1 MKPDLEL
8 KLQALLDA
16 ELPAAEAE
24 QVRRLAAG
32 DPAAA
37 RLLAELQNI
46 KAALRQNEPAAT
58 VPETRPFYWSKIERQ
73 IQHEAARRPSP
84 ALFWAEQFRRWL
96 VPLAGAATVAAGLLI
111 WLHSSAPQVAF
122 NEVSPSSAGITARTF
137 RDNSA
142 GINFVVVQE
151 TSPPSG
157 TFLDT
162 PPARTRND
170 GSSFMV
176 ELE

>member
-1 MKPDLEL
+1 
-8 KLQALLDA
+8 
-16 ELPAAEAE
+16 
-24 QVRRLAAG
+24 
-32 DPAAA
+32 A

-46 KAALRQNEPAAT
+46 KAALRQNEPVAA

-84 ALFWAEQFRRWL
+84 ALSWAGLFRRWL
-96 VPLAGAATVAAGLLI
+96 VPLAGAATVAAGLLL
-111 WLHSSAPQVAF
+111 WLRPSAPQVAF
-122 NEVSPSSAGITARTF
+122 NEVSPSSAGIEARTF

-162 PPARTRND
+162 PPARTRD
-170 GSSFMV
+170 EGSSFMV

>member
-24 QVRRLAAG
+24 QVRRLAAS

-46 KAALRQNEPAAT
+46 RTALRQNEPTAT

-84 ALFWAEQFRRWL
+84 ALSWADWIRRWPAL
-96 VPLAGAATVAAGLLI
+96 LAGAATLAAVLVL
-111 WLHSSAPQVAF
+111 WLYPSTPQVAF
-122 NEVSPSSAGITARTF
+122 NEVSPSSAGVKARTF

-151 TSPPSG
+151 TSPPGG
-157 TFLDT
+157 TFPDT

>member
-1 MKPDLEL
+1 MKLDLEL

-16 ELPAAEAE
+16 ELPPAEAE
-24 QVRRLAAG
+24 QVRRLAAA
-32 DPAAA
+32 DPEAA

-46 KAALRQNEPAAT
+46 KAALRQNEPSAV
-58 VPETRPFYWSKIERQ
+58 VPETRPFYWSKIQRQ
-73 IQHEAARRPSP
+73 IRNEAARSPSP
-84 ALFWAEQFRRWL
+84 ALSWSERFRRWL
-96 VPLAGAATVAAGLLI
+96 VPLAGMAAVAAVLLVL
-111 WLHSSAPQVAF
+111 LHPSAPQVAL
-122 NEVSPSSAGITARTF
+122 NEVSPAAGAKARAF

-151 TSPPSG
+151 TSPPSAG
-157 TFLDT
+157 FVDT

-170 GSSFMV
+170 GSSFMI